1 MNHPVTRALSDFSS
15 RYLQAWCDADRGFP
29 ESHDLVGLD
38 SPCVVHDSGDAV
50 TWKPELRNLMGR
62 LDGVE
67 KGIELTLHDDIH
79 AFYCSQ
85 FSGDMQAKF
94 GEIELDLLQ
103 AFNEEDIDRLQQ
115 NILGHLVTQRR
126 LKLKPTVFI
135 AALEAE
141 FEVISIC
148 NLTGNV
154 LLETLGKDVRKVLAE
169 SVEQFL
175 TQLQPVLIEE

>member
-1 MNHPVTRALSDFSS
+1 MNHPVTCALSDFSS

-29 ESHDLVGLD
+29 ESHELVGLD
-38 SPCVVHDSGDAV
+38 SPCVIHDSGDMV
-50 TWKPELRNLMGR
+50 TWKPMARNPIGTLS
-62 LDGVE
+62 GVE
-67 KGIELTLHDDIH
+67 KGIELALHQDVHD
-79 AFYCSQ
+79 FYCSQ
-85 FSGDMQAKF
+85 FSGDMRAKF
-94 GEIELDLLQ
+94 GDIELDLLQ
-103 AFNEEDIDRLQQ
+103 AFNEDDIDRLQQ

-154 LLETLGKDVRKVLAE
+154 LRETLGKDIREVLAVN
-169 SVEQFL
+169 VEEFL
-175 TQLQPVLIEE
+175 AQLTPVIIEE